1 LLEFVGI
8 VEIVGI
14 VGICWTEVVRL
25 VEIVGIC
32 WTEVVGIF
40 YKIKK
45 SAVKRRHLTSSAYTS
60 WQRKYPTDSYRLE
73 NQNIRSIVPK
83 TADDGQF
90 LKEYREG
97 AVILCERHIPLM
109 PISVRSSKWSCRVQ
123 GAVILNR
130 RYTLT
135 LEDYG
140 TLEIPI

>member
-1 LLEFVGI
+1 LEFVGI

-14 VGICWTEVVRL
+14 VGICWTEVVRA
-25 VEIVGIC
+25 
-32 WTEVVGIF
+32 EVVGIF

-45 SAVKRRHLTSSAYTS
+45 SAVKRRYLTSSAYTS
-60 WQRKYPTDSYRLE
+60 W
-73 NQNIRSIVPK
+73 
-83 TADDGQF
+83 
-90 LKEYREG
+90 
-97 AVILCERHIPLM
+97 
-109 PISVRSSKWSCRVQ
+109 ISVRSSKWSCRVQ

>member
-1 LLEFVGI
+1 LEFVGM
-8 VEIVGI
+8 V
-14 VGICWTEVVRL
+14 VVRA
-25 VEIVGIC
+25 
-32 WTEVVGIF
+32 EVVGIF

-45 SAVKRRHLTSSAYTS
+45 SAVKRRYLTSSAYTS

-83 TADDGQF
+83 TADDGQC

>member
-1 LLEFVGI
+1 MS
-8 VEIVGI
+8 
-14 VGICWTEVVRL
+14 
-25 VEIVGIC
+25 
-32 WTEVVGIF
+32 
-40 YKIKK
+40 KIDTDFII
-45 SAVKRRHLTSSAYTS
+45 LDENPIYTNQIS
-60 WQRKYPTDSYRLE
+60 E

-83 TADDGQF
+83 TADDGQC

>member
-1 LLEFVGI
+1 LEFVGI

-32 WTEVVGIF
+32 WTEVGIF

-45 SAVKRRHLTSSAYTS
+45 SAVKRRYLTSSAYTS
-60 WQRKYPTDSYRLE
+60 WQRKYPTGSYRLE

-83 TADDGQF
+83 TADDGQC

-97 AVILCERHIPLM
+97 AVILMRETHTSNAYIRKILQM
-109 PISVRSSKWSCRVQ
+109 ELQGTRRGNSKQTVY
-123 GAVILNR
+123 L
-130 RYTLT
+130 
-135 LEDYG
+135 D
-140 TLEIPI
+140 P

>member
-14 VGICWTEVVRL
+14 VGICWTEVVRA
-25 VEIVGIC
+25 
-32 WTEVVGIF
+32 EVVGIF

-45 SAVKRRHLTSSAYTS
+45 SAVKRRYLTSSAYTS

-83 TADDGQF
+83 TADDGQC

>member
-1 LLEFVGI
+1 LEFVGI

-14 VGICWTEVVRL
+14 VGICWTEVVR
-25 VEIVGIC
+25 
-32 WTEVVGIF
+32 IF

-45 SAVKRRHLTSSAYTS
+45 SAVKRRYLTSSAYTS
-60 WQRKYPTDSYRLE
+60 WQRKYPTGSYRLE

-83 TADDGQF
+83 TADDGQC

-97 AVILCERHIPLM
+97 AVILCERHIPPM

>member
-1 LLEFVGI
+1 LEFVGI

-14 VGICWTEVVRL
+14 VGICWTEVVRRL
-25 VEIVGIC
+25 LGLI
-32 WTEVVGIF
+32 VGIF

-45 SAVKRRHLTSSAYTS
+45 SAVKRRYLTSSAYTS

-83 TADDGQF
+83 TADDGQC

>member
-1 LLEFVGI
+1 MI
-8 VEIVGI
+8 EII
-14 VGICWTEVVRL
+14 
-25 VEIVGIC
+25 EIVGIC
-32 WTEVVGIF
+32 WNCRDSRDSRDLLDWGCWDILQN
-40 YKIKK
+40 KK
-45 SAVKRRHLTSSAYTS
+45 SAVKRRYLTSSAYTS
-60 WQRKYPTDSYRLE
+60 WQRKYPTSSYRLG

-83 TADDGQF
+83 PAGDGQC
-90 LKEYREG
+90 LKEYGEG

>member
-1 LLEFVGI
+1 MG
-8 VEIVGI
+8 
-14 VGICWTEVVRL
+14 
-25 VEIVGIC
+25 
-32 WTEVVGIF
+32 
-40 YKIKK
+40 
-45 SAVKRRHLTSSAYTS
+45 
-60 WQRKYPTDSYRLE
+60 
-73 NQNIRSIVPK
+73 NQNTRSVVPK
-83 TADDGQF
+83 TAGDGQW

-109 PISVRSSKWSCRVQ
+109 PISVRSSKWSYRVQ

>member
-14 VGICWTEVVRL
+14 VGICWTEVVRA
-25 VEIVGIC
+25 
-32 WTEVVGIF
+32 EVVGIF
-40 YKIKK
+40 
-45 SAVKRRHLTSSAYTS
+45 S
-60 WQRKYPTDSYRLE
+60 WQRKYPTGSNRLG

-83 TADDGQF
+83 TADDGHC
-90 LKEYREG
+90 LKDYHAG
-97 AVILCERHIPLM
+97 AVMLCERHIPLL
-109 PISVRSSKWSCRVQ
+109 PRSVRSSKWSCRVQ